1 MSALKSVVPPEVQVF
16 EKQRTPS
23 ISLFQRFLVEARS
36 SFERGGWDALT
47 IFLARTHK
55 QLITDKLTGLFTR
68 DAFFMLIEKIILPR
82 MRRRTLKNGETYG
95 SLVVLDLDRFKSI
108 NTAFGHA
115 GGDEVLR
122 VFGRLINDHFRDYD
136 MAGRVGGDEFIVI
149 AEGISSEYIEM
160 RMNELKRSFGR
171 YPWSLDRIN
180 DETSEVLMSFSF
192 KVITIN
198 DPEKILD
205 LILAADRAVFRMKRE
220 RDAKKT

>member
-1 MSALKSVVPPEVQVF
+1 MSTLKPVVPPEVQVF
-16 EKQRTPS
+16 ETQRTPS
-23 ISLFQRFLVEARS
+23 MSLFQRFLVDAKS

-68 DAFFMLIEKIILPR
+68 DAFFMLIEKILVPR
-82 MRRRTLKNGETYG
+82 MRRRRLNEGESYG
-95 SLVVLDLDRFKSI
+95 SLVVLDLDRFKAI

-122 VFGRLINDHFRDYD
+122 VFGRLINEHFRDYD

-149 AEGISSEYIEM
+149 ADGISPEFIEE
-160 RMNELKRSFGR
+160 RMNGLKRAFSH
-171 YPWSLDRIN
+171 YPWSLERID

-192 KVITIN
+192 KVISIS